1 MSIVT
6 IPNAVNPATPFTPGL
21 TFGGAAVGMTFAG
34 RSGYYIKS
42 GSLVWFK
49 LEIQLTAKGSSTGL
63 AVVTGMPFTADT
75 LGSLHCAVAVGYAD
89 GLSSV
94 SGGISAIVAQ
104 GATTIAVYQTAT
116 GTTAQLTNANFT
128 NTSRLIISGL
138 YSV

>member
-6 IPNAVNPATPFTPGL
+6 VPNLSNPATPFTPGI

-49 LEIQLTAKGSSTGL
+49 LDIQLSAKGSSTGVM
-63 AVVTGMPFTADT
+63 VVTGLPFTADA
-75 LGSLHCAVAVGYAD
+75 LGFLHSAVAVGYAD
-89 GLSSV
+89 ALASV
-94 SGGISAIVAQ
+94 AGGICAIVGQ
-104 GATTIAVYQTAT
+104 SSTTVAVYQTGT
-116 GTTAQLTNANFT
+116 GTIAQLTNANAT